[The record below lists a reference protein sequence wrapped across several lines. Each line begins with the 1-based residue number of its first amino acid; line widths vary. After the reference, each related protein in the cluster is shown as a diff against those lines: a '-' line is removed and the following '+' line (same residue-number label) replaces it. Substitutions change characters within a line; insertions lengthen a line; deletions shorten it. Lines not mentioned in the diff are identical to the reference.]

1 MATMQG
7 NGGNN
12 SNWYVPNE
20 GFNQPYSHSYG
31 AGGGLYTRNAI
42 RYHDELDARRSMAT
56 SDSQYPDGYL
66 GTMSWDR
73 QQDKL
78 LEALG
83 NQLNKRPYQ
92 RGVHKGSKVDSK
104 DYFWPAD
111 FQPDMRLKAE
121 AKYSSS
127 YHDGV
132 MTMDVPRRG
141 FRGTPIERLAHQG
154 KLTGAAGAQQQMNEA
169 RYYGVDAGKNPVVL
183 TDPDAKAR
191 LYKMLP
197 NYVI

>member
-1 MATMQG
+1 MGTMGG

-20 GFNQPYSHSYG
+20 GYNQPYSHSMG
-31 AGGGLYTRNAI
+31 AGGGLYSRNAI
-42 RYHDELDARRSMAT
+42 QYRNPLDARRSIAEH
-56 SDSQYPDGYL
+56 DAQYPDGYL
-66 GTMSWDR
+66 GSMSWDR

-92 RGVHKGSKVDSK
+92 RGVHKGSKIASQ
-104 DYFWPAD
+104 DYFWPTD
-111 FQPDMRLKAE
+111 FKPDMRLKAE
-121 AKYSSS
+121 ANYTQTTP
-127 YHDGV
+127 Y
-132 MTMDVPRRG
+132 TMDVKRMAYRG
-141 FRGTPIERLAHQG
+141 SPIERLAHQG
-154 KLTGAAGAQQQMNEA
+154 KLTGAAGAPQQQQEA
-169 RYYGVDAGKNPVVL
+169 RYYGVNAGKNPVVL

-197 NYVI
+197 SYAI

>member
-1 MATMQG
+1 MATMG
-7 NGGNN
+7 GGPGNN

-20 GFNQPYSHSYG
+20 GYNQPYSHAMG
-31 AGGGLYTRNAI
+31 AGGGLYARNAI
-42 RYHDELDARRSMAT
+42 RYHDQLDARRSMAT
-56 SDSQYPDGYL
+56 NDAQYPDGYL
-66 GTMSWDR
+66 GSMSWDR

-92 RGVHKGSKVDSK
+92 RGVHKGSKIDGK
-104 DYFWPAD
+104 DYFWPVD

-121 AKYSSS
+121 AKYVSSH
-127 YHDGV
+127 HDGV
-132 MTMDVPRRG
+132 VTMDVKRAV
-141 FRGTPIERLAHQG
+141 FRGSPIERLAHQG
-154 KLTGAAGAQQQMNEA
+154 KLTGAAGAPQQMNEA
-169 RYYGVDAGKNPVVL
+169 RYYGVDPAKNPVVL

-197 NYVI
+197 SYVM

>member
-1 MATMQG
+1 MPSMAG

-20 GFNQPYSHSYG
+20 GFNQPYSHAMG

-42 RYHDELDARRSMAT
+42 RYHDDLDARRSMAT
-56 SDSQYPDGYL
+56 NDAQYPDGYL
-66 GTMSWDR
+66 GSMSWDR
-73 QQDKL
+73 RQDKL

-92 RGVHKGSKVDSK
+92 RGVHKGSKIDNQ
-104 DYFWPAD
+104 DYFWPTD

-121 AKYSSS
+121 ARYTQETP
-127 YHDGV
+127 Y
-132 MTMDVPRRG
+132 TMDVKRRG
-141 FRGTPIERLAHQG
+141 YRGTPIERLAHQG
-154 KLTGAAGAQQQMNEA
+154 KLTGAAGAPQQQQEA
-169 RYYGVDAGKNPVVL
+169 RYYGVNAAKNPVVL

-191 LYKMLP
+191 LFKMLP
-197 NYVI
+197 SYVI